1 MGTDWYITTHEPRVR
16 SREWRGERRREF
28 VEPTGRSLSDWRTA
42 SGQAAKRARAG
53 RFGK

>member
-1 MGTDWYITTHEPRVR
+1 MRMPQVHEPRVR
-16 SREWRGERRREF
+16 SREWRGEYGRA
-28 VEPTGRSLSDWRTA
+28 VVAPTGSVLGDWRTA